1 MIRGQQS
8 GMMESRMTQSV
19 LEILRRGSRFSLSP
33 AFGSRSVITFGAGL
47 G

>member
-8 GMMESRMTQSV
+8 GMIRSRMTQSWSYYGV
-19 LEILRRGSRFSLSP
+19 DRDFHLSP
-33 AFGSRSVITFGAGL
+33 AFGSRSVIAFGAGL